1 MNRSDRQTDVLEMY
15 VLLIADMLC
24 LLISYLAALYLRFGS
39 VSRIDEPNLHWTA
52 FWGILV
58 FSLLYNS
65 AVDYNRNFTKR
76 GYFVE
81 AKAIIKRNVIMA
93 AGIGVI
99 LFAVKEAENY
109 SRLVYG
115 YYMVIDT
122 MLTYAAHVCLKKYMR
137 GHLKKERNKIKI
149 MVLTDSRNVS
159 ELMDRLLKKA
169 ELYWD
174 ITSIAVMDGRSGEK
188 VRDIPVVAD
197 GSNLMDVARQM
208 PIDEVFIYLPDLSR
222 KQVDELIRNFET
234 MGVVCH
240 YNIDVAGLGAKN
252 STLGEFGGF
261 TVITYAENR
270 IDYKRRMIKR
280 FIDIVGSLV
289 GLLVTLALLPF
300 VALAIRLDSK
310 GPVFFAQT
318 RIGKNGRRFKIYKFR
333 SMYIDAEERK
343 KELEAQNEVRGLM
356 FKMENDP
363 RITKVGRFLRK
374 TSIDELPQF
383 YNILRGDMSLVGTR
397 PPTEDEFEKYTPY
410 YRRRLCMTPGLTGLW
425 QVSGRSN
432 VENFDD
438 VVKYDLHYIDYW
450 SLSLDFKIL
459 VQTVGVVLFGKGAK

>member
-1 MNRSDRQTDVLEMY
+1 MNRSQRQTDVFEMY
-15 VLLIADMLC
+15 MLLLTDILC
-24 LLISYLAALYLRFGS
+24 LLVAYLIALYLRFFS
-39 VSRIDEPNLHWTA
+39 VRDIDEPNLHWTV

-65 AVDYNRNFTKR
+65 VVDYNRNFTKR

-81 AKAIIKRNVIMA
+81 AKAIIKRNVTMA
-93 AGIGVI
+93 AGIGVV

-115 YYMVIDT
+115 YFMVADT
-122 MLTYAAHVCLKKYMR
+122 IITYGAHAVLKRYLRSRLT
-137 GHLKKERNKIKI
+137 KERNKIKI
-149 MVLTDSRNVS
+149 MVVTDSRNVQ
-159 ELMDRLLKKA
+159 ELMEKLLKKA

-174 ITSIAVMDGRSGEK
+174 ITSIAVTDGTHEK
-188 VRDIPVVAD
+188 SVKGVPVVAD
-197 GSNLMDVARQM
+197 YGNLMDVARQL
-208 PIDEVFIYLPDLSR
+208 PIDEVFFYLPDESR
-222 KQVDELIRNFET
+222 KQVDQMIMGFET
-234 MGVVCH
+234 MGVICH
-240 YNIDVAGLGAKN
+240 YNIDVAGLAAKN
-252 STLGEFGGF
+252 SVVEEFGGF
-261 TVITYAENR
+261 TVITYEENR

-280 FIDIVGSLV
+280 LIDIIGSLA
-289 GLLVTLALLPF
+289 GLTVTLILFPF
-300 VALAIRLDSK
+300 VAAAIKIDSR

-318 RIGKNGRRFKIYKFR
+318 RIGKNGRRFRIYKFR
-333 SMYIDAEERK
+333 SMYVDAEERK
-343 KELEAQNEVRGLM
+343 KELEACNEVSGLM

-363 RITKVGRFLRK
+363 RITGVGKFLRK

-432 VENFDD
+432 VESFED
-438 VVKYDLHYIDYW
+438 VVKYDLHYIDHW

-459 VQTVGVVLFGKGAK
+459 LQTVVVVLFRKGAK